1 MKPFTSKSF
10 LSIFL
15 LILSVV
21 DYSVAF
27 STSVSSNAHFV
38 SIRHRTQTPTESLL
52 PKIHGSSS
60 IDYSNQKG
68 LDTSTMALN
77 SSLQKDE
84 EKKEQGLFL
93 KAADSLFLLYSF
105 GMQFGGTLF
114 GLGLLLNLCGYDYSF
129 DMTHGLE
136 IDTISNM
143 QQAHQFEQASKM
155 MTHL

>member
-1 MKPFTSKSF
+1 MKPFTSKSL
-10 LSIFL
+10 LSVCAFL
-15 LILSVV
+15 LLVV

-27 STSVSSNAHFV
+27 TLSGR
-38 SIRHRTQTPTESLL
+38 SIRLRTQAPTEALL
-52 PKIHGSSS
+52 PKIHKSNS
-60 IDYSNQKG
+60 IEHSNQNV
-68 LDTSTMALN
+68 LDSSTMILN

-84 EKKEQGLFL
+84 EKKEQGLLL

-114 GLGLLLNLCGYDYSF
+114 GLGLLLNICGYDYSF

-136 IDTISNM
+136 IDTISKM
-143 QQAHQFEQASKM
+143 QQAHQFEQAAK